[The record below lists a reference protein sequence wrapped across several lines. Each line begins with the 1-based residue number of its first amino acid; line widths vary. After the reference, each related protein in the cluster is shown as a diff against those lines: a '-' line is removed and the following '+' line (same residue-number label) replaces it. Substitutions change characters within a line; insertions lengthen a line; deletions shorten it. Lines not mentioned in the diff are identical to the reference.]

1 LVPTLVGSAGE
12 PIRFSTISVGGH
24 ACGVE
29 AETGRG
35 FCWGPNE
42 SGQLGDGTRVQRL
55 TPTLVAGGAVRFS
68 SISPGGA
75 FTCGV
80 ESETGVAY
88 CWGANALGQLG
99 DGTTTARPEPMPMS
113 GSAVRFT
120 RISARGD
127 LACGIEAESGVAY
140 CWGSGHTGTARLV
153 PTILSGEPI
162 RFSSLDVGGIG
173 CGVEAL
179 TGRAYCWGDSLTP
192 TPLSP
197 VWSVGSV
204 ASLTKRHLRP

>member
-1 LVPTLVGSAGE
+1 VPTLVRSAGD
-12 PIRFSTISVGGH
+12 PIRFSSISVGGH

-29 AETGRG
+29 AESGRG

-42 SGQLGDGTRVQRL
+42 SGQLGDGTTVQRL

-80 ESETGVAY
+80 EAETGRAY

-99 DGTTTARPEPMPMS
+99 DGTATGRPEPLPMN
-113 GSAVRFT
+113 GSALRFT

-127 LACGIEAESGVAY
+127 MACGIEAESSVAY
-140 CWGSGHTGTARLV
+140 CWGRGYTGTARLV
-153 PTILSGEPI
+153 PTILAGGPI
-162 RFSSLDVGGIG
+162 RFSNLGVGGIG
-173 CGVEAL
+173 CGVEAA
-179 TGRAYCWGDSLTP
+179 TGRAYCWGDSLIP
-192 TPLSP
+192 APLSP
-197 VWSVGSV
+197 IPFITS
-204 ASLTKRHLRP
+204 AAKRHLRP